1 MADFIQAAHSAAI
14 RAADSGESLAE
25 VAQANALIQIAM
37 ELNEIK
43 GILLKRQDLGK

>member
-1 MADFIQAAHSAAI
+1 MADLIQAAHSTAI
-14 RAADSGESLAE
+14 RAADAGEFLAE

-43 GILLKRQDLGK
+43 GILFR